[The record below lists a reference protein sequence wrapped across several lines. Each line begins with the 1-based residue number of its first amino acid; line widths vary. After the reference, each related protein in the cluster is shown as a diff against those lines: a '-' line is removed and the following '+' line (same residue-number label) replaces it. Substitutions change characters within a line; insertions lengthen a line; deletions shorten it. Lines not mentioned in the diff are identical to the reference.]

1 MKQQF
6 VVTHRYTILQET
18 EKPWPILNRPTFNHE
33 MFLRKYKEKQFFVD
47 TKRWQKVC
55 L

>member
-6 VVTHRYTILQET
+6 VITHRYTVLQET
-18 EKPWPILNRPTFNHE
+18 EETWQIPNRPTHKNV

-47 TKRWQKVC
+47 ATF
-55 L
+55 